1 MKHSFK
7 FLLGL
12 LLTAQTLQAQMN
24 DTTKVSNTV
33 VKNDTSINL
42 PSKDTVYTIQS
53 SMIAVSVL
61 SESGSAG
68 LPLSIT
74 GRFLLGGYIPSERI
88 TQTEARLKSQVSG
101 GIASTMQLNV
111 SDKFIIR
118 RHQMG
123 GIRFNDDAFRLVF
136 QGNGAY
142 LGQTLDAGI
151 NKAVQWDVLELGLGF
166 EKSKN
171 LLHGKGR
178 VTYQG
183 SINPGWLRSYSAIN
197 NFRAQVFTDTLAQHV
212 DVLWGGSVQR
222 AQGGFGLTIN
232 SGITYDFSSG
242 PWKMVFVGLENAGLY
257 YTNDLKTYNRLPGM
271 ADSTVR
277 LQTAST
283 SLNRIFR
290 GDWFGDR
297 VDTIKRQI
305 GLDSSRKSKT
315 LLAPFTVYLAANH
328 EKWGFVRLSYR
339 NLPGYLPRLDYQPKI
354 RLGIGAVRFYP
365 SVSLGGFDTWNINLL
380 SYWTWK
386 PIQRGGLQVNMRL
399 EGLESLAMPGR
410 FNGFGAYVSLRV
422 RL

>member
-12 LLTAQTLQAQMN
+12 LLTAQTLQAQMI

-68 LPLSIT
+68 MPLSIT

-111 SDKFIIR
+111 SDRFIIR

-166 EKSKN
+166 EKSKK

-242 PWKMVFVGLENAGLY
+242 PWKMVFAGLENAGLY

>member
-68 LPLSIT
+68 MPLSIT

-111 SDKFIIR
+111 SDRFIIR

-166 EKSKN
+166 EKSKK

-242 PWKMVFVGLENAGLY
+242 PWKMVFAGLENAGLY

>member
-12 LLTAQTLQAQMN
+12 LLTAQTLQAQMI

-68 LPLSIT
+68 MPLSIT

-166 EKSKN
+166 EKSKK

-242 PWKMVFVGLENAGLY
+242 PWKMVFAGLENAGLY

>member
-12 LLTAQTLQAQMN
+12 LLTAQTLQAQMI

-68 LPLSIT
+68 MPLSIT

-166 EKSKN
+166 EKSKK

>member
-68 LPLSIT
+68 MPLSIT

-151 NKAVQWDVLELGLGF
+151 NNAVQWDVLELGLGF
-166 EKSKN
+166 EKSKK

-242 PWKMVFVGLENAGLY
+242 PWKMVFAGLENAGLY

>member
-7 FLLGL
+7 FLFGL
-12 LLTAQTLQAQMN
+12 LLATQTLQAQTN
-24 DTTKVSNTV
+24 DTAKVPDIAAKKHTYV
-33 VKNDTSINL
+33 NL
-42 PSKDTVYTIQS
+42 PSKDTVYTTQS
-53 SMIAVSVL
+53 KMVSVSIS

-68 LPLSIT
+68 MPLSIT

-88 TQTEARLKSQVSG
+88 SQTEARLKSQVSG
-101 GIASTMQLNV
+101 GIAATMQLNI
-111 SDKFIIR
+111 SDKFFLR

-142 LGQTLDAGI
+142 LGQTLDA
-151 NKAVQWDVLELGLGF
+151 NLKKATQWDVVELGLGF

-171 LLHGKGR
+171 LFHGKGK
-178 VTYQG
+178 VTYKG
-183 SINPGWLRSYSAIN
+183 SINPGWLRSFSAIN
-197 NFRAQVFTDTLAQHV
+197 NFKAQVYTDTLAQHV
-212 DVLWGGSVQR
+212 DLLWGGSVQR
-222 AQGGFGLTIN
+222 AQGGFGLTLN

-242 PWKMVFVGLENAGLY
+242 PWKRVFVGLENAGLF
-257 YTNDLKTYNRLPGM
+257 YTNNLKTYNRLPGM

-277 LQTAST
+277 LETTVT

-290 GDWFGDR
+290 GDWLGDR
-297 VDTIKRQI
+297 IDSVKQQI

-315 LLAPFTVYLAANH
+315 LLAPFTAYLAADH

-339 NLPGYLPRLDYQPKI
+339 NLPGYLPRLEYQPKI
-354 RLGIGAVRFYP
+354 KLGIGALRFYP
-365 SVSLGGFDTWNINLL
+365 SVTLGGFDTWNINLL

-386 PIQRGGLQVNMRL
+386 PLQRGGLQVNMRL

-410 FNGFGAYVSLRV
+410 LNGFGAFASVRV

>member
-53 SMIAVSVL
+53 SMISVSVS

-68 LPLSIT
+68 MPLSIT

-111 SDKFIIR
+111 SDKFIIC

>member
-68 LPLSIT
+68 MPLSIT
-74 GRFLLGGYIPSERI
+74 GRFLLGGYIPSESI

-151 NKAVQWDVLELGLGF
+151 NNAVQWDVLELGLGF
-166 EKSKN
+166 EKSKK

-242 PWKMVFVGLENAGLY
+242 PWKMVFAGLENAGLY

>member
-68 LPLSIT
+68 MPLSIT

-242 PWKMVFVGLENAGLY
+242 PWKMVFAGLENAGLY

>member
-12 LLTAQTLQAQMN
+12 LLAAQTLQAQKN
-24 DTTKVSNTV
+24 DNTKVPEIAAKKDSSV
-33 VKNDTSINL
+33 NL
-42 PSKDTVYTIQS
+42 PSRDTVYTIQS
-53 SMIAVSVL
+53 KMIAVSIS

-68 LPLSIT
+68 MPLSIT

-88 TQTEARLKSQVSG
+88 SQTEARLKSQVSG

-111 SDKFIIR
+111 SDKFFIR

-142 LGQTLDAGI
+142 LGQTLDARI
-151 NKAVQWDVLELGLGF
+151 KKATQWDVLELGFGF

-171 LLHGKGR
+171 LLHGKGK
-178 VTYQG
+178 VTYKG
-183 SINPGWLRSYSAIN
+183 SINPGWLRSYSAVN
-197 NFRAQVFTDTLAQHV
+197 NFRTQVFTDTLAQHV
-212 DVLWGGSVQR
+212 DVLWGGNVQR

-257 YTNDLKTYNRLPGM
+257 YTNDLKTYGRLPGM

-277 LQTAST
+277 LQSAST

-290 GDWFGDR
+290 GDWLGDR
-297 VDTIKRQI
+297 IDTIKRQI
-305 GLDSSRKSKT
+305 GLDSSRKSNT
-315 LLAPFTVYLAANH
+315 LLAPFAVYLAANH

-354 RLGIGAVRFYP
+354 KLGIGALRFYP

-386 PIQRGGLQVNMRL
+386 PIQRGGLQVNMLL
-399 EGLESLAMPGR
+399 EGLESLVMPSR
-410 FNGFGAYVSLRV
+410 LNGFGALVTLRV